1 MKIELCF
8 HYHPHLNKSTS
19 NIDDLVEE
27 IGDELLK
34 ETPGTTG
41 VLQKTPRKVMIQQII
56 QLYLDTLIDRIF
68 DTDDD
73 YMNNQRWKKNV

>member
-1 MKIELCF
+1 LF
-8 HYHPHLNKSTS
+8 SLPPPRPNKSTS

-34 ETPGTTG
+34 EIPETNG
-41 VLQKTPRKVMIQQII
+41 VLQKTPREVMIQQII
-56 QLYLDTLIDRIF
+56 QMYLDTLIDRIF

-73 YMNNQRWKKNV
+73 YMNNQRWKKHV

>member
-8 HYHPHLNKSTS
+8 HYPCLNKVPV
-19 NIDDLVEE
+19 IDDLVEE

-34 ETPGTTG
+34 EGGPGITG
-41 VLQKTPRKVMIQQII
+41 VLPKTPREVMIQQII
-56 QLYLDTLIDRIF
+56 QMYLDTLIDRIF

-73 YMNNQRWKKNV
+73 YMNNQRWKKHV

>member
-8 HYHPHLNKSTS
+8 HYHLRLNKSTS
-19 NIDDLVEE
+19 NIDVLVEE
-27 IGDELLK
+27 ICDELLK
-34 ETPGTTG
+34 ETPETTG
-41 VLQKTPRKVMIQQII
+41 VLQKTPREVMIQQII

-73 YMNNQRWKKNV
+73 YMNNQRWKKHV

>member
-8 HYHPHLNKSTS
+8 HYPHLNKSTS

-27 IGDELLK
+27 IGEELLK
-34 ETPGTTG
+34 ETPETTG
-41 VLQKTPRKVMIQQII
+41 VLLKTPREVMIQQII

-73 YMNNQRWKKNV
+73 YMNNQRWKKHV

>member
-8 HYHPHLNKSTS
+8 HYPCLNKSTS

-27 IGDELLK
+27 IGEELLK
-34 ETPGTTG
+34 EGGPRITG
-41 VLQKTPRKVMIQQII
+41 VLQKTPREVMIQQII

-73 YMNNQRWKKNV
+73 YMNNQRWKK

>member
-1 MKIELCF
+1 M
-8 HYHPHLNKSTS
+8 
-19 NIDDLVEE
+19 VEE

-34 ETPGTTG
+34 EGGPGITG
-41 VLQKTPRKVMIQQII
+41 VLPKTPREVMIQQII
-56 QLYLDTLIDRIF
+56 QMYLDTLIDRIF